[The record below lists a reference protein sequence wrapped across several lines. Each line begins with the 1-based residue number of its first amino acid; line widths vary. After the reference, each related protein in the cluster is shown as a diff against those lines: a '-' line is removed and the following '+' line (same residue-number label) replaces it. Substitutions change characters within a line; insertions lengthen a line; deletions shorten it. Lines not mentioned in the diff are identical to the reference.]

1 MENECTTVIL
11 LLFSLQLKLLHFH
24 SSFLDHGSDFVAV
37 YEKANL
43 DHPDD
48 KKKKQQLKASILAVS
63 TEIRIS
69 PFLQIRGLDAN

>member
-48 KKKKQQLKASILAVS
+48 KKKKKTAKGKHFGSFYWNQNFTIFA
-63 TEIRIS
+63 
-69 PFLQIRGLDAN
+69 D

>member
-43 DHPDD
+43 DHPDE
-48 KKKKQQLKASILAVS
+48 KKNKNS
-63 TEIRIS
+63 
-69 PFLQIRGLDAN
+69 